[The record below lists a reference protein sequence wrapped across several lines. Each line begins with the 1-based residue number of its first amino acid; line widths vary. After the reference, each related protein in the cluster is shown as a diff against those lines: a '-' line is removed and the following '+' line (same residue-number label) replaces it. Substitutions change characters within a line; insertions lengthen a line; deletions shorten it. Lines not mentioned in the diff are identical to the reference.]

1 MQAAHPVDDVGARA
15 NKGVGIA
22 SQSGSA
28 GHLGLTMHGICKSF
42 GGVKALENVSFDV
55 HPGEIHALIGQN
67 GAGKSTLMSILSGN
81 LKPDSGEI
89 GASGQQSVS
98 LASLR
103 SAKNG
108 LAIVRQE
115 FSLCPNLTIAENI
128 FLGREPTSRLGRVDY
143 ARMRRETEALLRRV
157 HVNLDPDCIVESLG
171 VSEWQVIEI
180 CKALAE
186 DPKFIIMDEPTA
198 ALGDERIKDLL
209 SIVTRLRDQGHGIV
223 YISHKLTEILTIA
236 NRITVLRDGQVSAT
250 LSNENL
256 TEGDLVSAMLGDA
269 EILLRHHDD
278 RPTPGADL
286 LAVRGLCKTG
296 SFRDISFTLRQGE
309 VLGIAGILG
318 SGTADLVRSLFGVV
332 PWESGTVSV
341 RGRQVRIS
349 NSHHAIKAGLGY
361 VPADRKGEGL
371 VLPLSVY
378 ENSAMTTI
386 DSLGRFG
393 YYSKR
398 NGRALTRQ
406 LIERLNIKV
415 ANPGGAVADLSGGN
429 QQKVSIGKWLAKECP
444 ILMFEEPTRG
454 IDIHAKAQVWEI
466 IAELARQRF
475 GVIVVSN
482 ELPELID
489 GCDRMLVMRKGKIV
503 DTVCRRDFDENKISV
518 QQSAEA

>member
-1 MQAAHPVDDVGARA
+1 MQAAHPVADVGAQA
-15 NKGVGIA
+15 YKGTGLA
-22 SQSGSA
+22 GQSGST

-89 GASGQQSVS
+89 GASGQQSVN

-103 SAKNG
+103 TAKNG

-128 FLGREPTSRLGRVDY
+128 FLGREPTSGLGRVDY
-143 ARMRRETEALLRRV
+143 ARMRRETAALLKRV
-157 HVNLDPDCIVESLG
+157 HVSLDPDCIVESLG

-198 ALGDERIKDLL
+198 ALGDDRIKDLL
-209 SIVTRLRDQGHGIV
+209 SIVTRLREQGHGIV

-236 NRITVLRDGQVSAT
+236 DRITVLRDGQVSAT
-250 LSNENL
+250 LNNKNL

-269 EILLRHHDD
+269 EISLRHHDD

-286 LAVRGLCKTG
+286 LTVQGLSKAGC
-296 SFRDISFTLRQGE
+296 FQDISFTLRQGE
-309 VLGIAGILG
+309 VMGIAGILG

-332 PWESGTVSV
+332 PWESGIVTVH
-341 RGRQVRIS
+341 GRQVKITS
-349 NSHHAIKAGLGY
+349 PHHAIKAGLGY
-361 VPADRKGEGL
+361 VPADRKSEGL

-378 ENSAMTTI
+378 ENSTMTTI
-386 DSLGRFG
+386 ASLSRMG
-393 YYSKR
+393 YYNKR
-398 NGRALTRQ
+398 SGRALTRQ

-415 ANPGGAVADLSGGN
+415 DNPGGAVANLSGGN

-454 IDIHAKAQVWEI
+454 IDINAKAQVWEI
-466 IAELARQRF
+466 IAELAKQRF

-489 GCDRMLVMRKGKIV
+489 GCDRMLVMRKGSIV
-503 DTVCRRDFDENKISV
+503 DTISRHDFDENKISV
-518 QQSAEA
+518 QLSAET

>member
-1 MQAAHPVDDVGARA
+1 MQAAHAAAEGGAQTD
-15 NKGVGIA
+15 KGAGFADQIGR
-22 SQSGSA
+22 S
-28 GHLGLTMHGICKSF
+28 GHLGLTMRSICKSF
-42 GGVKALENVSFDV
+42 GGVKALDNVSFDV

-89 GASGQQSVS
+89 SASGRQSVS

-115 FSLCPNLTIAENI
+115 FSLCPNLSIAENI

-143 ARMRRETEALLRRV
+143 ARMRRETAALLTRV

-198 ALGDERIKDLL
+198 ALGDDRIRDLL

-236 NRITVLRDGQVSAT
+236 DRITVLRDGQVSTT
-250 LSNENL
+250 LSNEDL
-256 TEGDLVSAMLGDA
+256 SEGDLVSAMLGDA
-269 EILLRHHDD
+269 EISLRHHDD
-278 RPTPGADL
+278 RPTPGVDL
-286 LAVRGLCKTG
+286 LAVQGLNKTG
-296 SFRDISFTLRQGE
+296 SFQDISFTLKQGE
-309 VLGIAGILG
+309 VMGIAGILG

-332 PWESGTVSV
+332 PWESGTVAV
-341 RGRQVRIS
+341 RGSKVNIS
-349 NSHHAIKAGLGY
+349 SPHQAIKAGLGY

-378 ENSAMTTI
+378 ENSTMTTI
-386 DSLGRFG
+386 DSLSRLG
-393 YYSKR
+393 YYNKG

-466 IAELARQRF
+466 IAQLARQRF

-489 GCDRMLVMRKGKIV
+489 GCDRMLVMRKGRVV
-503 DTVCRRDFDENKISV
+503 DTVCRHDFDENKISV
-518 QQSAEA
+518 QLSAEA